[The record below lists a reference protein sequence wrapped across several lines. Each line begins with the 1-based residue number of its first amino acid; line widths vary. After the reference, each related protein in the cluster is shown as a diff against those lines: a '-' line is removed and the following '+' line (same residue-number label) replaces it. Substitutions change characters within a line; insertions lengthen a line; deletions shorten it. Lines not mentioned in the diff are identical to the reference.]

1 MLEKEPGVLAWLN
14 ALAAW
19 AIGHPYAAWGSCTAF
34 LAALWSSLKDG
45 RGWCASLFGGFL
57 AILITLSTLAVMKKT
72 GLHEEW
78 MPLVG
83 LLVGFVGA
91 DRIRAAVLGAW
102 DARKGKLVSKDENKQ

>member
-1 MLEKEPGVLAWLN
+1 MLDREPGILGWLS

-19 AIGHPYAAWGSCTAF
+19 STGHPYVSWGGGTAF
-34 LAALWSSLKDG
+34 ATALWSSLKDG
-45 RGWCASLFGGFL
+45 RGWASSLFGAAL
-57 AILITLSTLAVMKKT
+57 AVLITLSVLAVMRKT

-83 LLVGFVGA
+83 LVVGFVGA

-102 DARKGKLVSKDENKQ
+102 DTRKNNLVNKDESEK